1 MNYKHTDTDKLEN
14 LIADNPVSK
23 IRLTINGLP
32 VCSWNAAKQS
42 KEDHFKTKIKPFLL
56 SSETAGGQYYLEG
69 KNAGYGSKQSIFTLA
84 KIDKPGTQMEFEE
97 KTKKSIKYNME
108 DENKGYLTLIKEN
121 ADLVYKNQYLENQIS
136 DLKNLITELE
146 ETIDNLEAEIEENEE
161 INTLSENPINQILS
175 EARPL
180 IQPLLA
186 VIITIFLTPKNLT
199 NPPTQTQYQ
208 APPNDQT
215 NETGRTE

>member
-1 MNYKHTDTDKLEN
+1 MNYKNTDIEKLES

-32 VCSWNAAKQS
+32 VCSWNPAKQN
-42 KEDHFKTKIKPFLL
+42 KEEHFRSKIKPFLL

-69 KNAGYGSKQSIFTLA
+69 KNAGYASKQSIFTLA

-97 KTKKSIKYNME
+97 KTKKSIKFNME
-108 DENKGYLTLIKEN
+108 EENKGYLTLIKEN

-146 ETIDNLEAEIEENEE
+146 ETIENLESEIEENEE
-161 INTLSENPINQILS
+161 INTLAENPINQILS

-186 VIITIFLTPKNLT
+186 GIITRFLTPQNLT
-199 NPPTQTQYQ
+199 NPPSQPQYQ
-208 APPNDQT
+208 PAHNDQQ